1 MQLLIAVNCSARKT
15 ASPAPNLRART
26 LSRGTPADLAD
37 EWRARCS
44 ENAQRIAAGSL
55 YAGRGFSLAY
65 RVARSAGAELRV
77 ISAGMG
83 LLRPETTIPPYS
95 LTLSQSAADCIFRRA
110 SPRDTF
116 TPDAWWEAIR
126 ARSKS
131 TRPFARLLSIYP
143 KSLLLLAVS
152 SPYLAMIAGEL
163 KTLAEGDRD
172 RIRLVGPTRV
182 QLLPEE
188 LRPNA
193 LPYDA
198 RLNDVGATLRG
209 TAFDFPSRALGH
221 FVELIRHDK
230 RVGDCASHARRVR
243 QSLAYLTAPEHH
255 RRKRVD
261 DITLQRKIRALKAQ
275 NFSRT
280 AGLRHLRGELALAC
294 EQERFAIAWG
304 HR

>member
-26 LSRGTPADLAD
+26 LPRGTPSDLAE

-55 YAGRGFSLAY
+55 YAGRGFSLAC

-83 LLRPETTIPPYS
+83 LLRPETPIPPYS
-95 LTLSQSAADCIFRRA
+95 LTLSQSAADCILRRA
-110 SPRDTF
+110 SLRDTF
-116 TPDAWWEAIR
+116 TSDVWWEAIR
-126 ARSKS
+126 ARSAS

-143 KSLLLLAVS
+143 KSLLLLAVT

-163 KTLAEGDRD
+163 KTLDERD
-172 RIRLVGPTRV
+172 RIRLVGPTRA

-188 LRPNA
+188 LRPYV

-198 RLNDVGATLRG
+198 RLNDVGASLRG
-209 TAFDFPSRALGH
+209 TAFDFPSRALWH

-243 QSLAYLTAPEHH
+243 QSLAYLTAPELHL
-255 RRKRVD
+255 RKRVD
-261 DITLQRKIRALKAQ
+261 DVTLQRKIRVLKAQ

-294 EQERFAIAWG
+294 EQERFAIAWA